1 MIARL
6 LLVAALVV
14 GLTGGLTGC
23 GRLLVGGEGSPSG
36 LDRFAVGVTF

>member
-14 GLTGGLTGC
+14 GLTGC